1 MANLINLEQV
11 SKTYGLKTL
20 LDGVSLGVQ
29 SGDRIG
35 IVGVNG
41 GGKTTLLEVLTG
53 IEPPDAGRVSHTSD
67 LRMAVVTQRFDLP
80 DELTIAQ
87 VIIEPL
93 ELETYEW
100 ASNSKVRDVLGGLG
114 IVDLGLDTPVGSL
127 SGGERRRVNLAA
139 ALVQDLDLV
148 VLDEPTNHLDVEGV
162 QWLSLI
168 HI

>member
-93 ELETYEW
+93 ELETYE
-100 ASNSKVRDVLGGLG
+100 SVSYTHLTLPT
-114 IVDLGLDTPVGSL
+114 IL
-127 SGGERRRVNLAA
+127 
-139 ALVQDLDLV
+139 LV
-148 VLDEPTNHLDVEGV
+148 
-162 QWLSLI
+162 
-168 HI
+168 

>member
-1 MANLINLEQV
+1 M
-11 SKTYGLKTL
+11 
-20 LDGVSLGVQ
+20 Q

-100 ASNSKVRDVLGGLG
+100 ASNAKVRDVLGGLG
-114 IVDLGLDTPVGSL
+114 IVRSWARY
-127 SGGERRRVNLAA
+127 SGGIALRWRAPPREPGRRAGAGFGPRG
-139 ALVQDLDLV
+139 
-148 VLDEPTNHLDVEGV
+148 TR
-162 QWLSLI
+162 
-168 HI
+168 